1 MRYLAGRVLAYLT
14 LFLIAVVA
22 LAPVA
27 YLLVLSTKRRI
38 EIDAQVPPTL
48 NINWDQVAKNY
59 REVIDTQGM
68 LLFVGNSIIVVGIAT
83 IIGLVVGTPA
93 AYAFSRL
100 RFRGRETWSSTI
112 LSFRFMPAVAVAIPI
127 FLMVS
132 FVGLANSFPGL
143 ILPYVAFTLPL
154 VVWIMIGFFD
164 EVPVEIDDAAR
175 VDGCGRLQTLVRV
188 LLPLVRSGLVVAAI
202 FGAIFVW
209 NEFLVA
215 LFVINSRSLN
225 TITLGAATLVSADRP
240 IDWNIA
246 AAVGI
251 VTIVPIF
258 FFSLFVQRYIVRG
271 ITAGAV
277 K

>member
-1 MRYLAGRVLAYLT
+1 MRRWIGRLLAYLT
-14 LFLIAVVA
+14 LIVIAVVA
-22 LAPVA
+22 LAPFA
-27 YLLVLSTKRRI
+27 YLLVLSFKKRI
-38 EIDAQVPPTL
+38 EISSEIPPTL
-48 NINWDQVAKNY
+48 NFDWATIVRNY
-59 REVIDTQGM
+59 TEVIKINGM
-68 LLFVGNSIIVVGIAT
+68 LTFLTNSIIVVGIAT

-100 RFRGRETWSSTI
+100 RFRGRESWASTI

-127 FLMVS
+127 FLMIT
-132 FVGLANSFPGL
+132 FVRLQNSYIGL

-164 EVPVEIDDAAR
+164 EVPMEIDDAAR
-175 VDGCGRLQTLVRV
+175 VDGCGRGQVLVRV
-188 LLPLVRSGLVVAAI
+188 LLPNVRTGLIVSAI

-215 LFVINSRSLN
+215 LFLINSRGLQ

-240 IDWNIA
+240 IDWNVA

-251 VTIVPIF
+251 VTIIPIF
-258 FFSLFVQRYIVRG
+258 LFSLFIQRYIVRG
-271 ITAGAV
+271 ITSGAV
-277 K
+277 R

>member
-1 MRYLAGRVLAYLT
+1 M
-14 LFLIAVVA
+14 
-22 LAPVA
+22 
-27 YLLVLSTKRRI
+27 
-38 EIDAQVPPTL
+38 
-48 NINWDQVAKNY
+48 
-59 REVIDTQGM
+59 
-68 LLFVGNSIIVVGIAT
+68 
-83 IIGLVVGTPA
+83 
-93 AYAFSRL
+93 
-100 RFRGRETWSSTI
+100 
-112 LSFRFMPAVAVAIPI
+112 
-127 FLMVS
+127 
-132 FVGLANSFPGL
+132 
-143 ILPYVAFTLPL
+143 
-154 VVWIMIGFFD
+154 
-164 EVPVEIDDAAR
+164 
-175 VDGCGRLQTLVRV
+175 

-215 LFVINSRSLN
+215 LFVINSPEPE

-251 VTIVPIF
+251 VTIIPIF

>member
-1 MRYLAGRVLAYLT
+1 MRRVIGRVAAYST
-14 LFLIAVVA
+14 LVLIGVVM
-22 LAPVA
+22 LAPFA
-27 YLLVLSTKRRI
+27 YLLLLSTKKRI
-38 EIDAQVPPTL
+38 EIVAQVPPTL
-48 NINWDQVAKNY
+48 DIDWNTVSRNY

-68 LLFVGNSIIVVGIAT
+68 LAFIGNSIIVVGIAT
-83 IIGLVVGTPA
+83 LIGLVVGAPA

-100 RFRGRETWSSTI
+100 RFRGRETWASTV
-112 LSFRFMPAVAVAIPI
+112 LSFRFMPGVAVAIPI
-127 FLMVS
+127 FLMIS
-132 FVGLANSFPGL
+132 FIGLQNSFPGL
-143 ILPYVAFTLPL
+143 IVPYVAFTLPL
-154 VVWIMIGFFD
+154 VIWIMIGFFD
-164 EVPVEIDDAAR
+164 EVPIEIDDAAR
-175 VDGCGRLQTLVRV
+175 VDGCGRLETMVRV

-215 LFVINSRSLN
+215 LFVINSRSLF

-251 VTIVPIF
+251 VTTIPIF
-258 FFSLFVQRYIVRG
+258 VFSLFVQRYIVRG

>member
-1 MRYLAGRVLAYLT
+1 
-14 LFLIAVVA
+14 
-22 LAPVA
+22 
-27 YLLVLSTKRRI
+27 
-38 EIDAQVPPTL
+38 
-48 NINWDQVAKNY
+48 
-59 REVIDTQGM
+59 
-68 LLFVGNSIIVVGIAT
+68 
-83 IIGLVVGTPA
+83 
-93 AYAFSRL
+93 
-100 RFRGRETWSSTI
+100 
-112 LSFRFMPAVAVAIPI
+112 MPAVAVAIPI
-127 FLMVS
+127 YLMVRA
-132 FVGLANSFPGL
+132 VDLQDSFPGL

-164 EVPVEIDDAAR
+164 EVPIEIDDAAR

-188 LLPLVRSGLVVAAI
+188 LLPLVRSGLVVSAI

-225 TITLGAATLVSADRP
+225 TISLGAATLVSADRP

-251 VTIVPIF
+251 VTIIPIF